1 MSIDVSAVAR
11 VLGVDV
17 QFVNLSGGAIFL
29 LPQNVALIGQGN
41 TAATFALTPTKYTTA
56 AAVGNAYGF
65 GSPLHLAALK
75 LLPINGGGLG
85 TVPLTVY
92 PMVDDGS
99 GVAETATITPAG
111 THVGSAEYRV
121 VINGIRSA
129 AFTIADG
136 EVAADL
142 EDRIT
147 TAINAEVAMPVTA
160 AAGADVVD
168 LTSKWK
174 GLSANGFAP
183 AIEGPSQGITFAIV
197 NAAAGLVDPDVD
209 LQLANITT
217 KWESMVVNCLDPT
230 VSSGDATLDKYQVW
244 GDGRWGALVR
254 KPPIVFSGSAEST
267 FTDITTVA
275 AARKDDR
282 INATVYAASAHELPC
297 QIAAAGVAKIARQA
311 NNNPPVDYAGQLIDV
326 VSAPGT
332 VPASHTFAER
342 DTIVKAG
349 ISTAEVADG
358 NWFLSDTVTMYRP
371 DGEVPPAYRYVVDI
385 VKLQNLVFNLQL
397 IFEADEWKGA
407 PLIPNEQPTV
417 NPKARKPKDAVSA
430 VAALIDSA
438 ALQAILSDPETAKS
452 TITAVIDPTN
462 PKRLNVSVTV
472 QLSGNSNI
480 IDVTL
485 NFGFFFG
492 TPAVL

>member
-1 MSIDVSAVAR
+1 MGIDVSAAAR
-11 VLGVDV
+11 VIGVEV

-29 LPQNVALIGQGN
+29 LPQQVALIGQGN
-41 TAATFALTPTKYTTA
+41 TAATYALTPAKYTTA
-56 AAVGNAYGF
+56 AAVGAAYGF

-85 TVPLTVY
+85 TIPLTVY
-92 PMVDDGS
+92 PMVDDAAGAVAAGS
-99 GVAETATITPAG
+99 ITPAG
-111 THVGSAEYRV
+111 THVGNAEYRV
-121 VINGIRSA
+121 IINGVRSA

-136 EVAADL
+136 EVFGDL

-147 TAINAEVAMPVTA
+147 TAINAEVSMPVIA
-160 AAGADVVD
+160 AAGIDVVD
-168 LTSKWK
+168 LTSKWE
-174 GLSANGFAP
+174 GLSANDIKIAVD
-183 AIEGPSQGITFAIV
+183 GPSQGITFGLV
-197 NAAAGLVDPDVD
+197 QPVGGLVDPDVD
-209 LQLANITT
+209 DALAIITT
-217 KWESMVVNCLDPT
+217 KWETMAVSCLQA
-230 VSSGDATLDKYQVW
+230 VDATLDKYATWGEPRWGSLVQRPVVVFTGTAEPVLATVTAI
-244 GDGRWGALVR
+244 GDGR
-254 KPPIVFSGSAEST
+254 K
-267 FTDITTVA
+267 TDRV
-275 AARKDDR
+275 
-282 INATVYAASAHELPC
+282 NATVYTPGVQELPC
-297 QIAAAGVAKIARQA
+297 QIAAAGVAKSARQA

-326 VSAPGT
+326 GT
-332 VPASHTFAER
+332 VPPAVIPSLTYAER
-342 DTIVKAG
+342 DTAIKAG
-349 ISTAEVADG
+349 VSTSEVSDQ
-358 NWFLSDTVTMYRP
+358 NVSLSDTVTFYHP

-417 NPKARKPKDAVSA
+417 NPRARKPKDAVAA
-430 VAALIDSA
+430 VAALVDSA

-452 TITAVIDPTN
+452 TITAVIDGTN
-462 PKRLNVSVTV
+462 PKRLNVAVTV